1 MQVDFRIPNI
11 AGTEHDQLQQIRSYL
26 LQFIPQLQWA
36 LNSMGNSM
44 ETSVASSNT
53 TTTEQKTVVK
63 TNALGGSAS
72 SFNEVMALIIKT
84 ADTVEAYYD
93 EINSR
98 LSSEYVAQSEFGTY
112 TERTEALETKTAE
125 NTTTIYEKLAIIEGD
140 TEDYRKT
147 KGYIQ
152 TGIIVD
158 SLSAKDAGKY
168 GKQEGDAL
176 IGVELG
182 ETGEDGVFRVYA
194 RFVSNRL
201 SFYDT
206 NGYEIAYISNFKL
219 YIRNVEITV
228 SLKIGGIVQTIM
240 PNGDVVEKWE
250 GVDG

>member
-11 AGTEHDQLQQIRSYL
+11 TGNEREQLQQIRSYL
-26 LQFIPQLQWA
+26 YQFIPQLQWA
-36 LNSMGNSM
+36 LNSM
-44 ETSVASSNT
+44 ETSVSSHT

-63 TNALGGSAS
+63 TNASEGSNP

-98 LSSEYVAQSEFGTY
+98 LSSEYVAQSDFGTY
-112 TERTEALETKTAE
+112 IERTEALETKTAE

-140 TEDYRKT
+140 TEDFRRT

-152 TGIIVD
+152 TGIIVEN
-158 SLSAKDAGKY
+158 LSAEEAVKY
-168 GKQEGDAL
+168 GKQEGDSL

-182 ETGEDGVFRVYA
+182 ETGDDDVFRVYA

-206 NGYEIAYISNFKL
+206 NGYEIAYVSNFKL

-228 SLKIGGIVQTIM
+228 SLKLGGIVQTIM
-240 PNGDVVEKWE
+240 PSGDVLEKWE